1 MLLKLKQINLSL
13 YMQKALAI
21 ILIILGTLSHNGYA
35 QDTLPAF
42 SAKKIGNKAII
53 SWRNTYGARIA
64 NINIQRSADSL
75 RNFTTIGSVLEPNN
89 TDNGFVD
96 TKMPEG
102 KWYYRVFVAFSG
114 GSYIYSK
121 SKVPVIDTV
130 KKQVPVPTI
139 LVNNAIDDS
148 LLFAQNPVLP
158 NPNTINNGNPSKPV
172 TPKPAPPPPPKLWTP
187 SKWVF
192 TGKDN
197 NVNIDLPKVGKDR
210 YHVHFY
216 DDKDNFLFEIKLPEE
231 HLIIEK
237 VNFLH
242 SGWFFFKLY
251 DKGTLIEKNKLYIPR
266 EGKYGIPAGDPGRI
280 LSQ

>member
-1 MLLKLKQINLSL
+1 
-13 YMQKALAI
+13 MQKALLL
-21 ILIILGTLSHNGYA
+21 ILLFWGTQTQQVFA

-64 NINIQRSADSL
+64 NINIQRSSDSI

-89 TDNGFVD
+89 SDNGFVD

-102 KWYYRVFVAFSG
+102 KWYYRVFVAFNG
-114 GSYIYSK
+114 GSYIYTK
-121 SKVPVIDTV
+121 SKVAVLDTIKKVTTSPIVI
-130 KKQVPVPTI
+130 
-139 LVNNAIDDS
+139 VNKAIEDS
-148 LLFAQNPVLP
+148 LIFAQTQLLP
-158 NPNTINNGNPSKPV
+158 NVNTGNNNNPNNGKPT

-187 SKWVF
+187 SKLVF

-197 NVNIDLPKVGKDR
+197 NVIIDLPKGGKDR

-216 DDKDNFLFEIKLPEE
+216 DDKDNFLFEIKLPES

-251 DKGTLIEKNKLYIPR
+251 DKGTLLEKNKLYIPR

-280 LSQ
+280 LTQ